1 MLVVSDSVTTY
12 FSDWLREVDAPE
24 SACVRLIL
32 QRDGVE
38 IAVDEVRPGDT
49 CFESGDRTVLV
60 LDSQVAT
67 LLENKSLDIRESDDG
82 PQLALS

>member
-1 MLVVSDSVTTY
+1 M
-12 FSDWLREVDAPE
+12 
-24 SACVRLIL
+24 
-32 QRDGVE
+32 
-38 IAVDEVRPGDT
+38 DEVRPGDT

-67 LLENKSLDIRESDDG
+67 LLENKSLAIRESDDG